1 MLYFFFF
8 KQQTA
13 YEVRISDWSSDVCS
27 SDLNPD
33 PMARSR
39 RRSLAFG
46 TGTPT
51 WGVHAPRYRNLRR
64 CQPRTTRPCDAA
76 ALSALSVARRAG
88 GSDGDRKSVV
98 EGTRVSVRVDH
109 GGARRLKKKNCM
121 IVNITHN
128 T

>member
-88 GSDGDRKSVV
+88 GS
-98 EGTRVSVRVDH
+98 EGPHRPRRAHRTRVERREAVD
-109 GGARRLKKKNCM
+109 GLPLRRGDSQ
-121 IVNITHN
+121 IG
-128 T
+128 